1 MQPLHCDLQP
11 QVPKRPTP
19 THTRTTAQ
27 YRTPSR
33 NQSHQRPS
41 RNYLTDELPFI
52 GGCSRLTRKTH
63 CFALGL
69 LPQHMSHV
77 VPCIPM
83 QQSCSPHVSTRVAT
97 KYHNNHAATIRRS
110 ATTGSKTPYIYA
122 HTNHCTVQNTQQEPI
137 TRQSDPSR
145 NRFTDELPFSAPT
158 SFPTQAP
165 YSPMQQ
171 SCSHYNAISSITW
184 HTRMHLRTWQQNITT
199 IMQPL
204 HCDLQPQVPKHPIP
218 TYTRTT
224 AQCRTPSRNQSHV
237 KGTPAATAS
246 QTSCPSSAAAAALPE
261 KHIVS
266 RSGFCPNTCP
276 M

>member
-1 MQPLHCDLQP
+1 MQPLHCDLQKC
-11 QVPKRPTP
+11 VPKHPIPSYTYA
-19 THTRTTAQ
+19 HTNNRTAQ
-27 YRTPSR
+27 NTQYEPITRQRDPSR
-33 NQSHQRPS
+33 NH
-41 RNYLTDELPFI
+41 LTDELPFI
-52 GGCSRLTRKTH
+52 GGCSRLTRKHSVSRPGFRANTS
-63 CFALGL
+63 A
-69 LPQHMSHV
+69 HV
-77 VPCIPM
+77 VPC
-83 QQSCSPHVSTRVAT
+83 SS
-97 KYHNNHAATIRRS
+97 HAA
-110 ATTGSKTPYIYA
+110 
-122 HTNHCTVQNTQQEPI
+122 N
-137 TRQSDPSR
+137 
-145 NRFTDELPFSAPT
+145 
-158 SFPTQAP
+158 
-165 YSPMQQ
+165 
-171 SCSHYNAISSITW
+171 TW
-184 HTRMHLRTWQQNITT
+184 HTRKYLRIWQKNITT